1 MNETEDSIGAEVSII
16 DLNEVPMEFIMTC
29 IFINYEMGCGQLKLC
44 GDDISWLSHA
54 LRILDLDTKYV
65 SGHNHRQ
72 DPNGPFPGTLYTHGE
87 FKMHQNRKNRKGD
100 KAWYTCAKAAT
111 GCPAVAWVEAY
122 TVEREDG
129 TTVWQHRYTKV
140 SPYEVKYN
148 YIYWWIYWP
157 WQITSV
163 TSFLCQAI
171 YYWKTLESDEN
182 YNLNFQ
188 VHTEYHPP
196 DPSQRVAELMKFKM
210 KEAVKKDPLTAVGE
224 IKYYTYSQV
233 NQNNAI
239 VNLK

>member
-16 DLNEVPMEFIMTC
+16 DLNEVPMEFIMTG

-148 YIYWWIYWP
+148 YFIGEFIDLDKLLLWHLFFVKRFITGKLWKAMKI
-157 WQITSV
+157 ITSIFRC
-163 TSFLCQAI
+163 TRSTTLQTQASELRSWWSSRWRRPSRRTLWQQLVRSSI
-171 YYWKTLESDEN
+171 ILIVRWIKTTLS
-182 YNLNFQ
+182 L
-188 VHTEYHPP
+188 
-196 DPSQRVAELMKFKM
+196 
-210 KEAVKKDPLTAVGE
+210 
-224 IKYYTYSQV
+224 I
-233 NQNNAI
+233 
-239 VNLK
+239 